1 MKRSISAILAAS
13 LVIFALPSLVQAQA
27 TYTAFSGVSLLTSVP
42 ATSKQVSGVVRLPTF
57 SGIGTLNIT
66 ESGAAGSPSGCS
78 IALAYVQNNS
88 TTATS
93 AAVTQAFTPANGVQQ
108 FNINPV
114 FGEGDQ
120 YQATYNCSSTF
131 PTAGTITV
139 SFSPALMT
147 VTHTVGGDPCVNPNV
162 VKSSVVINTSG
173 AGTTQL
179 VPVAAGKAIYACS
192 VAAGIS
198 ATTATIAF
206 ESGGS
211 TTCTSPTA
219 LTGTIVPTA
228 GMWLTLGY
236 GGTIFTA
243 PAGSGLCVVNG
254 GTGTQI
260 GVLTYVQQ

>member
-1 MKRSISAILAAS
+1 MKKFASCILAAV
-13 LVIFALPSLVQAQA
+13 LVFFALPSQAQA
-27 TYTAFSGVSLLTSVP
+27 VYTAFSGVSLFTSAS
-42 ATSKQVSGVVRLPTF
+42 ATAKQVSGAVRLPTF
-57 SGIGTLNIT
+57 SGVGTLSIT
-66 ESGAAGSPSGCS
+66 ESGITGSPSGCS
-78 IALAYVQNNS
+78 VALAYVQNNS
-88 TTATS
+88 ATAAT

-108 FNINPV
+108 FSIQPV
-114 FGEGDQ
+114 VAEGDQ
-120 YQATYNCSSTF
+120 YVATYNCSSTF
-131 PTAGTITV
+131 PTAGLITV
-139 SFSPALMT
+139 SFSPALVT

-162 VKSSVVINTSG
+162 TKSSVVINTSG

-179 VPVAAGKAIYACS
+179 VAPVANKSIYVCQ

-228 GMWLTLGY
+228 GMWLTMGW
-236 GGTIFTA
+236 GGTNFTA
-243 PAGSGLCVVNG
+243 LAGSGLCVVNG

-260 GVLTYVQQ
+260 GYLTYVQQ